1 MHEKVYLM
9 KRIPLLIFSLFII
22 SFCYAQT
29 QTSLQRLLNNPAL
42 RHAAV
47 GVQVTD
53 LQTGRHVI
61 SHNADMSLTPASVL
75 KLLTSAVAL
84 ETFGPDFRY
93 QTHVAFDADNE
104 TRILVIGSGDPTL
117 GSDRFGDPPLQ
128 FFNNVTHALRPTL
141 STSTEYSIYVVDN
154 LFGYSGI
161 SPGWTWLNIGM
172 HYAQGSY
179 GISIFD
185 NSFRAFFNTTNRN
198 LRPQLVRV
206 VPYIPGLTFQN
217 ELTLNTTGT
226 NNGFIYAAP
235 FQNHRILRGD
245 IPAGRAEVSIGGDIP
260 DPGLLL
266 GQTLADFLTR
276 AGFTIGNVETA
287 RADFIAQL
295 CPTNRTTPP
304 PYRIGRILFTQ
315 ESRTMRDIIREV
327 NVQSNNHFS
336 EHLIRSLGR
345 KVNPDIYE
353 EPLALGLEFVGTF
366 FNQINIPTA
375 SLHLYDGSGLAPQN
389 AVSAAFINQL
399 LSYMYNVSTYSDV
412 FLQSLPRAGMEGTVA
427 NFLRGTPLAGR
438 VWVKSGSIFGVQ
450 SFAGYIRDGNRQYA
464 FTIMINNFNGTR
476 AQVRAAIEQFLLGL

>member
-1 MHEKVYLM
+1 M
-9 KRIPLLIFSLFII
+9 KRFQLLFAVLFLVL
-22 SFCYAQT
+22 SAHSQT
-29 QTSLQRLLNNPAL
+29 ALQRFLDNPAL

-53 LQTGRHVI
+53 LNTGRHVV
-61 SHNADMSLTPASVL
+61 SHNAEMSLTPASVL
-75 KLLTSAVAL
+75 KLITSAVAL
-84 ETFGPDFRY
+84 ETFGADFRY
-93 QTHVAFDADNE
+93 QTQVAFDANDS

-117 GSDRFGDPPLQ
+117 GSDRFGDNPLQ
-128 FFNNVTHALRPTL
+128 FFNNTTNVLRNVL
-141 STSTEYSIYVVDN
+141 SPDTQYSIYVVDN
-154 LFGYSGI
+154 LFGYSGV

-185 NSFRAFFNTTNRN
+185 NSFRIFLNTTNLN
-198 LRPQLVRV
+198 LRPQITRI
-206 VPYIPGLTFQN
+206 VPYISGLTLQN
-217 ELTLNTTGT
+217 ELTLNTTGV
-226 NNGFIYAAP
+226 NRGFIYAAP

-245 IPAGRAEVSIGGDIP
+245 IPGGRAEVSIGGDIP

-276 AGFTIGNVETA
+276 ADFNIGSVGTA
-287 RADFIAQL
+287 RADFVAQL
-295 CPTNRTTPP
+295 CPTNRSTS
-304 PYRIGRILFTQ
+304 PYRVGRVLFTQ

-345 KVNPDIYE
+345 RVNPDIYV
-353 EPLALGLEFVGTF
+353 EPLALGLDFVHTF
-366 FNQINIPTA
+366 FNQINIPTT

-399 LSYMYNVSTYSDV
+399 LAHMYNESSQSEV
-412 FLQSLPRAGMEGTVA
+412 FLNSLPRAGMEGTVR
-427 NFLRGTPLAGR
+427 NFLRNTPHAGR

-450 SFAGYIRDGNRQYA
+450 SFAGYILHDDRQYA
-464 FTIMINNFNGTR
+464 FTIMVNNFNGTR
-476 AQVRAAIEQFLLGL
+476 VQVRAAIEQFLLSL